1 MGSAPTG
8 ELDTVTEE
16 TTTSAT
22 SNETTLDGN
31 HFRNEPRAGSA
42 PRCILMAGLPGS
54 GKTYLAEALAGA
66 GLVRLCTD
74 EEMHRRYGIY
84 GVDYPRGTFTARER
98 PLLEEIRARVGALLR
113 TGHDVVLDHGLW
125 TRAERQEWRQTVTA
139 AAGVPLMLHLP
150 ATHAQLWARVRER
163 NVKGGPADIRFEEHD
178 LERFAAR
185 FEPPGPD
192 EDAITYEGDPALV
205 LALLGNGR
213 PATEHNPAQT
223 LDTTRRS

>member
-1 MGSAPTG
+1 M
-8 ELDTVTEE
+8 TEE

-31 HFRNEPRAGSA
+31 HFRNEPRARSA
-42 PRCILMAGLPGS
+42 ARCILMAGLPGS

-98 PLLEEIRARVGALLR
+98 PVLEEIRSRVGALLGS
-113 TGHDVVLDHGLW
+113 GHDVVLDHGLW
-125 TRAERQEWRQTVTA
+125 TRAEREDWRQTVTA
-139 AAGVPLMLHLP
+139 AFGVPLMLHLP

-192 EDAITYEGDPALV
+192 EDAITYEGDPALM
-205 LALLGNGR
+205 LTLLGNGR
-213 PATEHNPAQT
+213 SATEHNAAKT
-223 LDTTRRS
+223 LDITRRS

>member
-1 MGSAPTG
+1 RLHLRHGLRRHGHVCHQVSLPARRS
-8 ELDTVTEE
+8 TVDRT
-16 TTTSAT
+16 
-22 SNETTLDGN
+22 D
-31 HFRNEPRAGSA
+31 

-84 GVDYPRGTFTARER
+84 GVDYPRGTFTARE
-98 PLLEEIRARVGALLR
+98 
-113 TGHDVVLDHGLW
+113 
-125 TRAERQEWRQTVTA
+125 EWRQTVTV

-150 ATHAQLWARVRER
+150 ATHAQLWDRVRER
-163 NVKGGPADIRFEEHD
+163 NVTGGPADIRFEEHD

-192 EDAITYEGDPALV
+192 EDAITYEGDPAWV

>member
-1 MGSAPTG
+1 M
-8 ELDTVTEE
+8 TEE

-22 SNETTLDGN
+22 SNQTTLDGI
-31 HFRNEPRAGSA
+31 HIRNEPAGSA

-74 EEMHRRYGIY
+74 EEVHRRYGIY
-84 GVDYPRGTFTARER
+84 GVDYPRGTFTVRER
-98 PLLEEIRARVGALLR
+98 PVLVEIQARVGALLGQ
-113 TGHDVVLDHGLW
+113 GHDVVLDHGLW
-125 TRAERQEWRQTVTA
+125 TRAEREEWRQTVTA

-150 ATHAQLWARVRER
+150 ATHAQLWDRVRER
-163 NVKGGPADIRFEEHD
+163 NVTGGPADIRFEEHD

-185 FEPPGPD
+185 FEPPGPE

-205 LALLGNGR
+205 LALLGSGR
-213 PATEHNPAQT
+213 LATELNPTQKT